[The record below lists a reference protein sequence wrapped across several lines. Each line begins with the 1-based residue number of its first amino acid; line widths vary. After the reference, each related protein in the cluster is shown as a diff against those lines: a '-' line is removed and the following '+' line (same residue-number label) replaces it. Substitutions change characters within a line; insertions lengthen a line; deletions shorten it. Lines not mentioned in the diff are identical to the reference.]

1 MKKIF
6 KVVLLCLI
14 TSLVSCSKD
23 DTTSNNNS
31 NPATDG
37 FFYAENGATSTQTV
51 STPYANAT
59 FKSIFAVH
67 NGATVVEINLTS
79 LAVGSYTI
87 DNATNVLTYLKPG
100 ANAMWMGA
108 SGSVTITAN
117 ANNKLSGSFS
127 IPTGSG
133 IAGVNSLSGTFTNIP
148 IQ

>member
-1 MKKIF
+1 MKIF
-6 KVVLLCLI
+6 KIVLLCLV

-31 NPATDG
+31 NSVTDG
-37 FFYAENGATSTQTV
+37 FFYAENGATANQTV

-67 NGATVVEINLTS
+67 NGATVVEINLSS

-100 ANAMWMGA
+100 SNAMWLGT

-127 IPTGSG
+127 IPTGTG
-133 IAGVNSLSGTFTNIP
+133 ITGVNSLSGTFTNIP